1 MKECPKCKSTNFNR
15 SGKVLEGQQR
25 YKCKDCGV
33 HFSTKK
39 KRNAPSKKLIEE
51 YYRSY
56 EKSNEQLS
64 TILKRRNNYVKVD
77 PITRTTLAKWFD
89 KNYWQSKRETN
100 NDFYR
105 CAVNY
110 SYVEDAGIVSFFKS
124 AGQKFRVRP
133 LKDKV
138 KIQYLFE
145 GNKTNPK
152 LVIDVFAISKIRE
165 VEFGEIKCVVEFQ
178 FIKHYLRFKNQIR
191 TLTSD
196 VVADLRMFFPKLSDA
211 ETRDMAIELS
221 LDEFVQ
227 VVFVDTYHWDFIIEI
242 ADFMARDMKTWYL
255 SNKSTL

>member
-1 MKECPKCKSTNFNR
+1 MKECPKCKSTNFTR

-110 SYVEDAGIVSFFKS
+110 NYVEDAGIVSFFKS

-145 GNKTNPK
+145 GNKTNTK
-152 LVIDVFAISKIRE
+152 LIIDVFTISKIRE
-165 VEFGEIKCVVEFQ
+165 GEFGKIKCVVDFQ
-178 FIKHYLRFKNQIR
+178 FIKHYLSIKNQIS
-191 TLTSD
+191 TLNSD
-196 VVADLRMFFPKLSDA
+196 VVDNLKVFFPRL
-211 ETRDMAIELS
+211 RDEEARGTTIELG
-221 LDEFVQ
+221 LNRFVKT
-227 VVFVDTYHWDFIIEI
+227 VFITTYHWDFIIEI
-242 ADFMARDMKTWYL
+242 ADFKARDMKMWYL
-255 SNKSTL
+255 SDK